1 MMKAALIAAVAAQL
15 VSAHYTFPDLISGST
30 VYADWQYVRR
40 TDNYQSNGPVS
51 FDCSTYQR

>member
-1 MMKAALIAAVAAQL
+1 MMKVALIAAAVAQL

-40 TDNYQSNGPVS
+40 TDNYNSQSPVS
-51 FDCSTYQR
+51 LP